1 MTKKMDFKNSTN
13 KTSAKQPNL
22 LPIIIKEIKSKF
34 GEGSIMKLSETRKV
48 DVNAI
53 PTGSLSLDIALGI
66 GGLPRG
72 RIVEIYGGESSG
84 KTTLALHIIAEVQKR
99 GGLCAFIDAENA
111 LDPEY
116 AQKIGVN
123 VEDLLLSQPD
133 SAEQALD
140 IVETLIKSSSIDLV
154 VIDSVAAL
162 VPEAELEGKVGEM
175 QIGLQARLMSQ
186 LLRKITAVAAKTATT
201 VIFINQT
208 RMKIGVF
215 FGNPET
221 TPGGKALKFHSSIR
235 MEINKIAQVKKGE
248 EVVGARVRVKVVK
261 NKVAPPFKSTE
272 LEITYNGIDKLK
284 DLIETALRYG
294 VLKRIGSFY
303 EFEGK
308 KIGQGIEMAKE
319 YLTNDHSLINKI
331 EELVRKVAL
340 RSK

>member
-1 MTKKMDFKNSTN
+1 MIKKGPIKNNVKVPTKES
-13 KTSAKQPNL
+13 SL

-84 KTTLALHIIAEVQKR
+84 KTTLALHIIAEVQKK

-116 AQKIGVN
+116 AKKIGVN

-140 IVETLIKSSSIDLV
+140 IVETLIKSSSIDLI

-162 VPEAELEGKVGEM
+162 VPEAELEGKVGDM

-186 LLRKITAVAAKTATT
+186 LLRKITAVAAKTGTT
-201 VIFINQT
+201 VIFINQI

-235 MEINKIAQVKKGE
+235 IEIKKIAQVKRGE
-248 EVVGARVRVKVVK
+248 EVIGARVRAKVVK

-272 LEITYNGIDKLK
+272 LEITYNGIDKFK
-284 DLIETALRYG
+284 DLIETAVRYG
-294 VLKRIGSFY
+294 VIKKTGNFY
-303 EFEGK
+303 EFEAK
-308 KIGQGIEMAKE
+308 KIGQGIEMTKE
-319 YLTNDHSLINKI
+319 YLQNETATANKI
-331 EELVRKVAL
+331 EGLVRKTSL
-340 RSK
+340 QHK

>member
-1 MTKKMDFKNSTN
+1 MKKGPAKNN
-13 KTSAKQPNL
+13 AKSPAKETRL
-22 LPIIIKEIKSKF
+22 LPLIIKEIQSKF

-84 KTTLALHIIAEVQKR
+84 KTTLALHIIAEVQKK

-116 AQKIGVN
+116 ARKIGVN

-140 IVETLIKSSSIDLV
+140 IVETLIKSSSIDLI

-162 VPEAELEGKVGEM
+162 VPEAELEGKIGDL

-186 LLRKITAVAAKTATT
+186 LLRKITAVAAKTGTT

-221 TPGGKALKFHSSIR
+221 TPGGKALKFHASIR
-235 MEINKIAQVKKGE
+235 IEIKKIAQVKKGE
-248 EVVGARVRVKVVK
+248 EIIGARVRAKIVK

-272 LEITYNGIDKLK
+272 LEINYNGINRIK
-284 DLIETALRYG
+284 DLIETAVRYN
-294 VLKRIGSFY
+294 VIKRTGNFY

-308 KIGQGIEMAKE
+308 KIGQGIEMAKQ
-319 YLTNDHSLINKI
+319 YLENEPSMANKI
-331 EELVRKVAL
+331 ESLVRKSIL
-340 RSK
+340 QTK